1 MNKQDFLEAME
12 IISENHSTKIE
23 INHVG
28 SDKCVGDIG
37 RSNFTIHITDCC
49 GAVITNLKLNS
60 YILSMKN
67 GKTSINKF

>member
-23 INHVG
+23 INHVE

-49 GAVITNLKLNS
+49 GAVITNLKLNR
-60 YILSMKN
+60 YTLSMKN
-67 GKTSINKF
+67 GMTSINKF